1 MLTQLPLNF
10 PKRSLPVSQIAIGSP
25 DWMDF
30 SEIAAGVGF
39 SKPVAI
45 SPALSDTLKAT
56 HLETETDYDQRLYDA
71 LWLAHFELSL
81 NDERP
86 INFTFTFPRRHWKT
100 DEITETSLRLRVE
113 MGSQGF
119 HLGLKQDF

>member
-1 MLTQLPLNF
+1 LNF
-10 PKRSLPVSQIAIGSP
+10 PTRPLPVFQTASEYP
-25 DWMDF
+25 DWIDV
-30 SEIAAGVGF
+30 SEIATGVGF
-39 SKPVAI
+39 SEPVAI
-45 SPALSDTLKAT
+45 SPALSDALKASR
-56 HLETETDYDQRLYDA
+56 LEVEADYDQRLYDA